1 MKEEPEV
8 ALSRLLAL
16 MPLLAQ
22 YARHNAKLH
31 KVKYDAL
38 MAEGFTE
45 AQALELCK
53 VSP

>member
-8 ALSRLLAL
+8 ALSRLLAM

-31 KVKYDAL
+31 KIKYDAL
-38 MAEGFTE
+38 RAEGFDE
-45 AQALELCK
+45 QQALELCK
-53 VSP
+53 TIP

>member
-8 ALSRLLAL
+8 ALRRLLAM

-38 MAEGFTE
+38 IEQGFTE
-45 AQALELCK
+45 QQALELCK
-53 VSP
+53 NVP